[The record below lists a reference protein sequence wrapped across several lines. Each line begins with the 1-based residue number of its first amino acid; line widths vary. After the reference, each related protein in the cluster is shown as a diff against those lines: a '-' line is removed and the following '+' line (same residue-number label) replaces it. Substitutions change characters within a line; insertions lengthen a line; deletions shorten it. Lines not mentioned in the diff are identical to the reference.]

1 MEVIKVTYPSN
12 NLDIPAYVHR
22 PTKQLAKHPIG
33 YVLIVLLIIAIALHG
48 GMFVLG
54 NASVIPKSQVSW
66 LTAAGFVVVAP
77 EFRLCPHVDVWSGPV
92 QDCLQFHAWITTGG
106 LRNALEKHSITVDI
120 ERIVV
125 LGHQSGGTLAQILV
139 CPLTSADTRVILRHR
154 Y

>member
-12 NLDIPAYVHR
+12 NIDIPAYVHR
-22 PTKQLAKHPIG
+22 PTKQLGKHPIG
-33 YVLIVLLIIAIALHG
+33 FVLTMSLIIAIGLHG

-54 NASVIPKSQVSW
+54 NASLIPKSQVSW
-66 LTAAGFVVVAP
+66 LTAAGFVVLAP
-77 EFRLCPHVDVWSGPV
+77 EFRLCPHVDIWAGPV

-106 LRNALEKHSITVDI
+106 LQNALGTYSINIDV

-125 LGHQSGGTLAQILV
+125 FGHQSGGTLAQILV
-139 CPLTSADTRVILRHR
+139 RLLTNADTRVIRQRH